1 MRACLDVRNLSVRY
15 ESNAPAVNDV
25 SFRVNEG
32 ECLGVVGESGSGKT
46 QVFMAVMGLLTQRA
60 RIEGAATFKDL
71 DLLRLDARALNRL
84 RGSQIAMVFQDPMT
98 ALTPHLTIGS
108 QLREVLST
116 HAPDLSAAE
125 ATRRALAMLG
135 RVRVPQGERRLR
147 QYPHELSGGMRQRVL
162 IAMACLCRP
171 QLLIA
176 DEPTTALDVTVQ
188 AQVLSLLQSL
198 RRETG
203 TAVALITHDLAMLAG
218 IADRV
223 IVMYSGRIVESA
235 DAAELF
241 ERPLHPYSNGLL
253 QCLPSR
259 SGQRLSRLPSIPGLP
274 PDPAQEA
281 AGCAFAPRCPRA
293 RPVCVEQRPSLALR
307 TGGREVACHFPH
319 EVGA

>member
-1 MRACLDVRNLSVRY
+1 MRACLEVRNLSVRY

-25 SFRVNEG
+25 SFRVSEG

-60 RIEGAATFKDL
+60 RVDGAARFKDL

-98 ALTPHLTIGS
+98 AMTPHLTIGS

-125 ATRRALAMLG
+125 ATRRALAMLE
-135 RVRVPQGERRLR
+135 RVRIPQGEKRLR

-253 QCLPSR
+253 QCLPSW

-274 PDPAQEA
+274 PDPAQEP

-293 RPVCVEQRPSLALR
+293 RPVCIEQRPSLAPGA
-307 TGGREVACHFPH
+307 GGREVACHFPH